1 MLGSISFLAR
11 QARDAGRSIEDALA
25 GFRFVWMLTCL
36 LDGAF
41 LVMGQ
46 SAYVFGPIK
55 HTSALTAWPAPIDV
69 SLYLIVQAS
78 ATCRTTRFPHIA
90 DERTRSAWPALT
102 DIR

>member
-1 MLGSISFLAR
+1 MR
-11 QARDAGRSIEDALA
+11 QANDAGRSIEDALA
-25 GFRFVWMLTCL
+25 GFCFVWMLTCL

-69 SLYLIVQAS
+69 SLYLIHCSGQWGPSSPQSGAPEAGGLRGAGS
-78 ATCRTTRFPHIA
+78 LGGLL
-90 DERTRSAWPALT
+90 PAG
-102 DIR
+102 